1 MSKENKEGLRDNLVG
16 NMLSVLVRRHKF
28 SLQGRRRGK
37 ATVTICTCNLNA
49 EGTVTTKALSVD
61 WFVLRSGE
69 RSIEAG
75 PPVFSEQAVLPIWE
89 APDQ

>member
-1 MSKENKEGLRDNLVG
+1 MSIISALRGQIQKDY
-16 NMLSVLVRRHKF
+16 S
-28 SLQGRRRGK
+28 RGK